1 MVPKFRG
8 KSKKVAAV
16 LVSASIFGSM
26 WAAPVDSLPKVYAA
40 EQALTEENFD
50 QIANGALPDGWKLV
64 QGDAKVVDGKLVLT
78 SPSSAAPARVV
89 IPLGNQSG
97 NYVFEADMTFQSAV
111 EDSRWASLMYR
122 VQPDSY
128 PYYQFAMRRGT
139 TALNGLEF
147 AIRNESN
154 KWVVPETNFYPENM
168 AFNKTYHIKV
178 IASGNRV
185 QQFIDGHLMV
195 DTDQAGEWTTGD
207 VGFQANGTTVQFD
220 NVKVNAYPN
229 ALPPLAK
236 TNAFLPKEAKTNI
249 VNPPTIISQTAAQEG
264 VSSVILHTKRNEQ
277 GEWTVDGAPIEKALE
292 NIKGKFI
299 PVLQVE
305 EHVDIEDLANIM
317 RETQTQDFQILSSNP
332 AIVKEMRG
340 FIKTARGALL
350 YNKSSFNKNDMAAF
364 VRDIHESDAMVAVV
378 PQKNLS
384 PDAVHYLHSRAISVW
399 GIGAEDVQAAHTLIH
414 LGVDGIVT
422 ERPAASIDA
431 LGQYP
436 ENTLVQ
442 RPVVAAHRGVP
453 SLAPENTMASYR
465 KAYELGADMIE
476 TDVQMTKDGKLVI
489 MHDSTVDRTTNGKG
503 SVKSLSFEQ
512 IRALDAG
519 IKFSPEFQG
528 EKVPAFEEFL
538 NEFKGKDVVL
548 LVELK
553 ADGIEKQVMEEIERA
568 GMIDNV
574 VVQSFNANHIRNV
587 RSLSREVGT
596 GYLYSAGVPSTID
609 SRLKKAQ
616 QMMQYGASMNA
627 TLNASY
633 GSLYPE
639 FVQYMRQRGF
649 LNMHWTFRDED
660 PFEQALQ
667 AGVVGPITDYT
678 QWLTDAPVRLEVPN
692 KKVNL
697 KVGKSAAIQV
707 KSFVNYREDKTENIP
722 TTLFVNSGENKVK
735 IEGNTIQALEPGT
748 VNVFAMHTFQM
759 LGKEWYIVAEPIEVT
774 VTE

>member
-1 MVPKFRG
+1 MPNYRG
-8 KSKKVAAV
+8 KSKKLTAV
-16 LVSASIFGSM
+16 LVSASIFGSLWM
-26 WAAPVDSLPKVYAA
+26 APVDSLTKAHAA
-40 EQALTEENFD
+40 EQTITLENFD
-50 QIANGALPDGWKLV
+50 QIANGMLPAGWKLV
-64 QGDAKVVDGKLVLT
+64 QGDAKVVDGKLVLS
-78 SPSSAAPARVV
+78 SPSSSAPARVV
-89 IPLGNQSG
+89 IPLGNQTG

-122 VQPDSY
+122 VQPNSY

-154 KWVVPETNFYPENM
+154 QWVVPETNFYPENM
-168 AFNKTYHIKV
+168 AYNKTYHIKV

-185 QQFIDGHLMV
+185 QQFIDGQLVV
-195 DTDQAGEWTTGD
+195 DTDQAGKWTNGD

-220 NVKVNAYPN
+220 NVQVNEYPN
-229 ALPPLAK
+229 ALPPLAS
-236 TNAFLPKEAKTNI
+236 TSAFLPKEVKTNI
-249 VNPPTIISQTAAQEG
+249 VNPPTIISQSAAQEG
-264 VSSVILHTKRNEQ
+264 SSSVLLQAKRN
-277 GEWTVDGAPIEKALE
+277 GEGQWTVDGAPIEKALE

-299 PVLQVE
+299 PIVQLE
-305 EHVDIEDLANIM
+305 ENKDIKGLATILK
-317 RETQTQDFQILSSNP
+317 ESQTQDFQILSSNP

-340 FIKTARGALL
+340 IIKTARGALL
-350 YNKSSFNKNDMAAF
+350 YNKASFNKNELAAF
-364 VRDIHESDAMVAVV
+364 ARDIHKSDAMVAII

-384 PDAVHYLHSRAISVW
+384 PDTVHYLHSRAISIW
-399 GIGAEDVQAAHTLIH
+399 GIGAQDVQAAHSIIH

-422 ERPAASIDA
+422 ENPAASIEA

-453 SLAPENTMASYR
+453 SVTPENTMASYR

-489 MHDSTVDRTTNGKG
+489 MHDSSVNRTTNGTG
-503 SVKSLSFEQ
+503 NVKDLTLEQ
-512 IRALDAG
+512 IRGLDAG
-519 IKFSPEFQG
+519 IKFSQEFQG
-528 EKVPAFEEFL
+528 EKVPTFAEFL

-553 ADGIEKQVMEEIERA
+553 ANGLEKQVMQEIEHA
-568 GMIDNV
+568 GMIDHV
-574 VVQSFNANHIRNV
+574 VIQSFNSNHIRNT
-587 RSLSREVGT
+587 RSLNSEVGT
-596 GYLYSAGVPSTID
+596 GYLYSSGVPSTVE

-627 TLNASY
+627 TLNADY
-633 GSLYPE
+633 GSLNPE
-639 FVQYMRQRGF
+639 FIKYMRQRGF
-649 LNMHWTFRDED
+649 LNMHWTFRNENH
-660 PFEQALQ
+660 FGQALE

-678 QWLTDAPVRLEVPN
+678 QWLTDSPIRLEIPN

-697 KVGKSAAIQV
+697 NVGKSAVIQV
-707 KSFVNYREDKTENIP
+707 KSFVNYREAKTENIQ
-722 TTLFVNSGENKVK
+722 TKLFVNSGETKVK
-735 IEGNTIQALEPGT
+735 IEGNTIQALEPGQ

-759 LGKEWYIVAEPIEVT
+759 LGKEWHLVAEPIEVT

>member
-1 MVPKFRG
+1 MISKFRG

-16 LVSASIFGSM
+16 LVSASIFGSIWM
-26 WAAPVDSLPKVYAA
+26 APVDSSTKVRAA
-40 EQALTEENFD
+40 EQTLTQENFD
-50 QIANGALPDGWKLV
+50 QIANGLLPAGWKLV
-64 QGDAKVVDGKLVLT
+64 QGDAKVVDGKLVLS
-78 SPSSAAPARVV
+78 SPSSTAPARVV

-122 VQPDSY
+122 VQPNSY
-128 PYYQFAMRRGT
+128 PYYQSAMRRGT
-139 TALNGLEF
+139 TAMNGLEF
-147 AIRNESN
+147 AMRNESN
-154 KWVVPETNFYPENM
+154 QWVVPETNFYPENM

-185 QQFIDGHLMV
+185 QQFINGQLV
-195 DTDQAGEWTTGD
+195 IDTDQAGKWANGD
-207 VGFQANGTTVQFD
+207 VGFQVNGTTVQFD
-220 NVKVNAYPN
+220 NVKVNEYPN

-249 VNPPTIISQTAAQEG
+249 VNPPTIISQSVAQEG
-264 VSSVILHTKRNEQ
+264 ASSVLLQAKRNVQ
-277 GEWTVDGAPIEKALE
+277 GQWAVDGAPIEKALE

-299 PVLQVE
+299 PVVQVE
-305 EHVDIEDLANIM
+305 EHVDIEGLANIM
-317 RETQTQDFQILSSNP
+317 KETQTQDFQILSSNP

-340 FIKTARGALL
+340 FIKTARGALR
-350 YNKSSFNKNDMAAF
+350 YTKSSFNKNDMAAF
-364 VRDIHESDAMVAVV
+364 VRDIHESDAMVAVM

-399 GIGAEDVQAAHTLIH
+399 GSGAEDVQAAHTLIH

-422 ERPAASIDA
+422 GKPEASIEA

-453 SLAPENTMASYR
+453 SLAPENTIASYR

-489 MHDSTVDRTTNGKG
+489 MHDYNVDRTTNGTG
-503 SVKSLSFEQ
+503 YVKDLTLEQ

-528 EKVPAFEEFL
+528 EKVPTFEEFL
-538 NEFKGKDVVL
+538 NDFKGKDVVL

-553 ADGIEKQVMEEIERA
+553 ASGIEKQVMQEIEKA

-574 VVQSFNANHIRNV
+574 VIQSFDANHIRNV
-587 RSLSREVGT
+587 RSLNREVGT
-596 GYLYSAGVPSTID
+596 GYLYSASPPSTLD
-609 SRLKKAQ
+609 GKLKKAQ

-639 FVQYMRQRGF
+639 LIQYMRQRGF

-660 PFEQALQ
+660 PFGQALQ
-667 AGVVGPITDYT
+667 NGVVGPITDYM
-678 QWLTDAPVRLEVPN
+678 QWLTDAPIRLEIPN

-697 KVGKSAAIQV
+697 KVGKTATIHI
-707 KSFVNYREDKTENIP
+707 KSKVNYRGDIREKIP
-722 TTLFVNSGENKVK
+722 TTIFMNSGEDKVK
-735 IEGNTIQALEPGT
+735 IEGSTIQALKPGT

-759 LGKEWYIVAEPIEVT
+759 LEKEWHIVAEPIEVT

>member
-1 MVPKFRG
+1 MRPKFRG
-8 KSKKVAAV
+8 NSKKVAAV

-26 WAAPVDSLPKVYAA
+26 WVAPVDSSLKVHAS
-40 EQALTEENFD
+40 EQVLTEENFD
-50 QIANGALPDGWKLV
+50 QIANGGLPAGWKLV
-64 QGDAKVVDGKLVLT
+64 QGDAKVADGKLVLS
-78 SPSSAAPARVV
+78 SPSSSTPARVV
-89 IPLGNQSG
+89 IPLENQSG

-122 VQPDSY
+122 VQPNSY

-139 TALNGLEF
+139 TAMNGLEF
-147 AIRNESN
+147 AIRNEKN
-154 KWVVPETNFYPENM
+154 QWVVPETNFYPENM
-168 AFNKTYHIKV
+168 KFNKTYHIKV

-185 QQFIDGHLMV
+185 QQFIDGQLV
-195 DTDQAGEWTTGD
+195 IDTDQAGKWTTGD
-207 VGFQANGTTVQFD
+207 VGFQANGATVQFD
-220 NVKVNAYPN
+220 NVKVNAYSN
-229 ALPPLAK
+229 ALPPLAQA
-236 TNAFLPKEAKTNI
+236 NAFLPKEAKTNI
-249 VNPPTIISQTAAQEG
+249 VNPPTIISQAAAQED
-264 VSSVILHTKRNEQ
+264 VSSVILQAKRNGQ
-277 GEWTVDGAPIEKALE
+277 GEWTVDGVPIETTLE

-299 PVLQVE
+299 PVVQVE
-305 EHVDIEDLANIM
+305 EHADIEGLANILK
-317 RETQTQDFQILSSNP
+317 ETQTHDFQILSSNP

-364 VRDIHESDAMVAVV
+364 VRDIHDSDAMVAVI
-378 PQKNLS
+378 PQKNLN
-384 PDAVHYLHSRAISVW
+384 PDVVHYLHSRAISVW
-399 GIGAEDVQAAHTLIH
+399 GSGAGDVQAAHTLIH

-422 ERPAASIDA
+422 EKPEASIDA

-436 ENTLVQ
+436 ENTIVQ
-442 RPVVAAHRGVP
+442 RPIVAAHRGVP
-453 SLAPENTMASYR
+453 SLAPENTMTSYR

-489 MHDSTVDRTTNGKG
+489 MHDYSVNRTTNGTG
-503 SVKSLSFEQ
+503 NVKDLTLEQ

-528 EKVPAFEEFL
+528 EKVPSFEEFL

-553 ADGIEKQVMEEIERA
+553 ADGIEKQVMQEIEQA

-574 VVQSFNANHIRNV
+574 VIQSFNSNHIRNV
-587 RSLSREVGT
+587 RSLNREVGT
-596 GYLYSAGVPSTID
+596 GYLYSAGIPSELD
-609 SRLKKAQ
+609 GRLKKAQ

-639 FVQYMRQRGF
+639 FIQYMRQRGF
-649 LNMHWTFRDED
+649 LNMHWTFRDEN
-660 PFEQALQ
+660 PFGQALQ

-678 QWLTDAPVRLEVPN
+678 QWLTDAPIRLEIPN

-697 KVGKSAAIQV
+697 KVGKSAVIQV

-722 TTLFVNSGENKVK
+722 TTLFVNNGETKVK
-735 IEGNTIQALEPGT
+735 IEGNTIEAIEPGT
-748 VNVFAMHTFQM
+748 VNVFTMHTFQM
-759 LGKEWYIVAEPIEVT
+759 LGKEWHLVAEPIEVT

>member
-1 MVPKFRG
+1 MTLKLTE

-16 LVSASIFGSM
+16 LVSASILGSIWM
-26 WAAPVDSLPKVYAA
+26 TPADISTKVHAA
-40 EQALTEENFD
+40 EQALTEENFN
-50 QIANGALPDGWKLV
+50 QIVNGSLPAGWKLV
-64 QGDAKVVDGKLVLT
+64 QGDAKVVEGKLVLS
-78 SPSSAAPARVV
+78 SPSSASPARVV

-122 VQPDSY
+122 VQPNSY
-128 PYYQFAMRRGT
+128 PYYQSAMRKGT
-139 TALNGLEF
+139 TAMNGLEF

-154 KWVVPETNFYPENM
+154 QWVVPETNFYPENM
-168 AFNKTYHIKV
+168 AFNKTYHVKV
-178 IASGNRV
+178 IASSNRV
-185 QQFIDGHLMV
+185 QQFIDGQLV
-195 DTDQAGEWTTGD
+195 IDTDQAGKWAIGD
-207 VGFQANGTTVQFD
+207 VGFQANGVTVQFD
-220 NVKVNAYPN
+220 NVKVNTYSN
-229 ALPPLAK
+229 ELPPLAK
-236 TNAFLPKEAKTNI
+236 TNAFLVKEATTNI
-249 VNPPTIISQTAAQEG
+249 VNPPTIISQSAAQEG
-264 VSSVILHTKRNEQ
+264 VSSIMLQAKRNGQ
-277 GEWTVDGAPIEKALE
+277 GQWTVDEAPIEQALE
-292 NIKGKFI
+292 SLKGKFI
-299 PVLQVE
+299 PVIQVE
-305 EHVDIEDLANIM
+305 EHANIEDLANIM
-317 RETQTQDFQILSSNP
+317 KDTQTQDFQILSSNP
-332 AIVKEMRG
+332 AIVKEMRSI
-340 FIKTARGALL
+340 IKTARGALL
-350 YNKSSFNKNDMAAF
+350 YNKSSFNKNDMAVF
-364 VRDIHESDAMVAVV
+364 VREIHESDAMVAVV

-399 GIGAEDVQAAHTLIH
+399 GIGAEDVQAAHALIH

-422 ERPAASIDA
+422 EKPAASIEA

-453 SLAPENTMASYR
+453 SLVPENTMASYR

-476 TDVQMTKDGKLVI
+476 TDLHMTKDSKLVI
-489 MHDSTVDRTTNGKG
+489 MHDNTVDRTTNGTG
-503 SVKSLSFEQ
+503 YVKDLTLEQ

-528 EKVPAFEEFL
+528 EKVPTFEEYL
-538 NEFKGKDVVL
+538 YEFKGKDVVL

-553 ADGIEKQVMEEIERA
+553 ASGLEKQVMQEIEQA

-574 VVQSFNANHIRNV
+574 VIQSFDANHIRNI
-587 RSLSREVGT
+587 RSLNREVGT
-596 GYLYSAGVPSTID
+596 GFLYSAGVPSTID

-639 FVQYMRQRGF
+639 FIQYMRQRGF
-649 LNMHWTFRDED
+649 LNMHWTFRDEN
-660 PFEQALQ
+660 PFGEALE
-667 AGVVGPITDYT
+667 AGVIGPITDYT
-678 QWLTDAPVRLEVPN
+678 QWLTDAPIRLEIPN

-697 KVGKSAAIQV
+697 KVGKSAAIHV
-707 KSFVNYREDKTENIP
+707 KSRVSYRVDKTEKIP
-722 TTLFVNSGENKVK
+722 TTLYVNSGETKVK

-759 LGKEWYIVAEPIEVT
+759 LGKEWHIVAEPMEVT

>member
-1 MVPKFRG
+1 MPNYRG
-8 KSKKVAAV
+8 KSKKLTAV
-16 LVSASIFGSM
+16 LVSASIFGSLWM
-26 WAAPVDSLPKVYAA
+26 APVDSLTKAHAA
-40 EQALTEENFD
+40 EQTITLENFD
-50 QIANGALPDGWKLV
+50 QIANGMLPAGWKLV
-64 QGDAKVVDGKLVLT
+64 QGDAKVVDGKLVLS
-78 SPSSAAPARVV
+78 SPSSSAPARVV
-89 IPLGNQSG
+89 IPLGNQTG

-122 VQPDSY
+122 VQPNSY

-154 KWVVPETNFYPENM
+154 QWVVPETNFYPENM
-168 AFNKTYHIKV
+168 AYNKTYHIKV

-185 QQFIDGHLMV
+185 QQFIDGQLVV
-195 DTDQAGEWTTGD
+195 DTDQAGKWTNGD

-220 NVKVNAYPN
+220 NVQVNEYPN
-229 ALPPLAK
+229 ALPPLAS
-236 TNAFLPKEAKTNI
+236 TSAFLPKEVKTNI
-249 VNPPTIISQTAAQEG
+249 VNPPTIISQSAAQEG
-264 VSSVILHTKRNEQ
+264 SSSVLLQAKRN
-277 GEWTVDGAPIEKALE
+277 GEGQWTVDGAPIEKALE

-299 PVLQVE
+299 PIVQVE
-305 EHVDIEDLANIM
+305 ENKDIEGLATILK
-317 RETQTQDFQILSSNP
+317 ESQTQDFQILSSNP

-340 FIKTARGALL
+340 IIKTARGALL
-350 YNKSSFNKNDMAAF
+350 YNKASFNKNELAAF
-364 VRDIHESDAMVAVV
+364 ARDIHKSDAMVAII

-384 PDAVHYLHSRAISVW
+384 PDTVHYLHSRAISIW
-399 GIGAEDVQAAHTLIH
+399 GIGAQDVQAAHSIIH

-422 ERPAASIDA
+422 ENPAASIEA

-453 SLAPENTMASYR
+453 SVTPENTMASYR

-489 MHDSTVDRTTNGKG
+489 MHDSSVNRTTNGTG
-503 SVKSLSFEQ
+503 NVKDLTLEQ
-512 IRALDAG
+512 IRGLDAG

-528 EKVPAFEEFL
+528 EKVPTFAEFL

-553 ADGIEKQVMEEIERA
+553 ANGLEKQVMQEIEHA
-568 GMIDNV
+568 GMIDHV
-574 VVQSFNANHIRNV
+574 VIQSFNSNHIRNT
-587 RSLSREVGT
+587 RSLNSEVGT
-596 GYLYSAGVPSTID
+596 GYLYSSGVPSTVE

-627 TLNASY
+627 TLNADY
-633 GSLYPE
+633 GSLNPE
-639 FVQYMRQRGF
+639 FIQYMRQRGF
-649 LNMHWTFRDED
+649 LNMHWTFRNENH
-660 PFEQALQ
+660 FGQALE

-678 QWLTDAPVRLEVPN
+678 QWLTDSPIRLEIPN

-697 KVGKSAAIQV
+697 NVGKSAVIQV
-707 KSFVNYREDKTENIP
+707 KSFVNYREAKTENIQ
-722 TTLFVNSGENKVK
+722 TKLFVNSGETKVK
-735 IEGNTIQALEPGT
+735 IEGNTIQALEPGQ

-759 LGKEWYIVAEPIEVT
+759 LGKEWHLVAEPIEVT